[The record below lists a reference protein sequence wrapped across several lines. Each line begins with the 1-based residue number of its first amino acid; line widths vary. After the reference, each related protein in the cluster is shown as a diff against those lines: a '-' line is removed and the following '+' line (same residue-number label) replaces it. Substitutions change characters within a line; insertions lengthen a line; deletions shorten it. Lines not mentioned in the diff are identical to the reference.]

1 MTTKALIFFLNQI
14 VACSLCCMQFSFAQ
28 QVQFVLKNVPAGT
41 PMDSVFLAGNFNG
54 WNPADNRYRFNA
66 KGNASMQVVQH
77 TIIEYKCT
85 LGSWQKVEVNATGQ
99 DIGNRVF
106 KIESD
111 TTIVVDIAAWKNQ
124 GAEVQKRHTASTN
137 VIVVDTA
144 FGIPQLNRRRAI
156 RVYLPGDYALQKS
169 KRYPVLYMQDG
180 QNCFDEFTSAYG
192 EWKVDETLDSI
203 YQKTGMS
210 VIVVAIDNG
219 NEHRIGEYNPYDS
232 KFGKGEGDAY
242 MQFVVKQLKPFVDSA
257 FRTLP
262 QRNATWIAGS
272 SMGGVISTYAVLQ
285 YPNVFGGAG
294 IFSPAYW
301 TAVPIFDLAHK
312 TTSALPKTSLYFY
325 AGELESNEMVGDEK
339 KMEGE
344 FAGKKNIVIRSRIE
358 PQGKHQEKWWAYRFP
373 EFVSFML
380 QVTNSPSPVN
390 K

>member
-1 MTTKALIFFLNQI
+1 VTKHSRIFFLNLI
-14 VACSLCCMQFSFAQ
+14 VACSICCMHFSFGQ
-28 QVQFVLKNVPAGT
+28 QVQFLLKNVPPGT
-41 PMDSVFLAGNFNG
+41 PKDSIFLAGNFNG
-54 WNPADNRYRFNA
+54 WNPADSRYRFDT
-66 KGNASMQVVQH
+66 KGNASMQLAQH

-85 LGSWQKVEVNATGQ
+85 LGSWQKVEVNAAGQ
-99 DIGNRVF
+99 DIGNRVC
-106 KIESD
+106 KIERD

-124 GAEVQKRHTASTN
+124 GAEVQKRHTASVN
-137 VIVVDTA
+137 VKVVDTA
-144 FGIPQLNRRRAI
+144 FSIPQLNRKRAI
-156 RVYLPGDYALQKS
+156 RVYLPPDYTMQKS

-203 YQKTGMS
+203 YHKTGMS
-210 VIVVAIDNG
+210 AIVVAIDNG

-242 MQFVVKQLKPFVDSA
+242 MQFVVKSLKPFVDSA
-257 FRTLP
+257 FRTLS
-262 QRNATWIAGS
+262 QRNTTWIAGS

-285 YPNVFGGAG
+285 YPKVFGGAG

-301 TAVPIFDLAHK
+301 TAVPIFDLANK
-312 TTSALPKTSLYFY
+312 TASALPKTSLYFY
-325 AGELESNEMVGDEK
+325 AGEMESTEMVADEK

-344 FAGKKNIVIRSRIE
+344 FAGKKNIAFLSRIE

-373 EFVSFML
+373 EFVAFML
-380 QVTNSPSPVN
+380 QATNATSQAN